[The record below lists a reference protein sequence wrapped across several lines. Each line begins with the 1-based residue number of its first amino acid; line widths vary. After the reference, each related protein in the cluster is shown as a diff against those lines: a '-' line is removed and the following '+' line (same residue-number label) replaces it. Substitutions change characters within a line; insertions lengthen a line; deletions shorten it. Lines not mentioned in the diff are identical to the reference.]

1 MKQNNNLFGND
12 SFDLTGNHNT
22 KVNIRNQV
30 ATERAAKYIMMDA
43 SLIDPDSSDEDF
55 ELTIAPEPFIF
66 SDFWRIW
73 IVLISCGY
81 FVLAYYLPYGYVMA
95 TKHSDSLIV

>member
-1 MKQNNNLFGND
+1 MSVKANNNLFGSD
-12 SFDLTGNHNT
+12 SFDLTGNHNM
-22 KVNIRNQV
+22 KVNIREKV

-43 SLIDPDSSDEDF
+43 SLIDPDSSDVDF
-55 ELTIAPEPFIF
+55 KITIAPEPFIY

-81 FVLAYYLPYGYVMA
+81 FVLSYYLSYGIVMER
-95 TKHSDSLIV
+95 